1 MGGGADW
8 AGVRERRAWAEER
21 REWPA
26 RLLAGQS
33 TGEWAR
39 AGLGKKVWAGF
50 GFVFLFLF
58 YFLFFFKLTH
68 TNYLNSNQI

>member
-1 MGGGADW
+1 M
-8 AGVRERRAWAEER
+8 ERRSRAEER

-26 RLLAGQS
+26 GLLAGPS

-39 AGLGKKVWAGF
+39 ARLGKKVWAGF